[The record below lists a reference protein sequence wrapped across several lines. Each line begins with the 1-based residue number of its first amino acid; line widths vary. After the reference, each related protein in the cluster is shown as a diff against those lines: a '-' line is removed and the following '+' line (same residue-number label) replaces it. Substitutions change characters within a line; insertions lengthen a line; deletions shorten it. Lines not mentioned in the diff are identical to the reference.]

1 MPSPGDR
8 HALVLGATGFVG
20 RHLVLALGHAG
31 VRVSTANRRR
41 ASFGR
46 LARWPAE
53 HGHDEAPADLRV
65 DLTQPLLP
73 AGELDDVT
81 EVYNCAGAYRF
92 GMQADEARRA
102 DVDSVRSVVAF
113 AARLPRLR
121 RLVHVSGYR
130 VGGQDPRPWSEER
143 RRETYRA
150 LGAYEASKVKADA
163 VFRFEAERLG
173 VPWSVVNPA
182 SVIGDSVTGEA
193 GQYLGLASTLRDL
206 WWGGLP
212 VVPGNART
220 FELGEPGAPTVV
232 LRACRSTP
240 TPGRRSSRLWAKP
253 ARPTCRA
260 WG

>member
-1 MPSPGDR
+1 
-8 HALVLGATGFVG
+8 
-20 RHLVLALGHAG
+20 
-31 VRVSTANRRR
+31 
-41 ASFGR
+41 
-46 LARWPAE
+46 
-53 HGHDEAPADLRV
+53 
-65 DLTQPLLP
+65 
-73 AGELDDVT
+73 
-81 EVYNCAGAYRF
+81 
-92 GMQADEARRA
+92 MQADEARRA
-102 DVDSVRSVVAF
+102 NVDSVRSVVVF

-150 LGAYEASKVKADA
+150 LGAYEASKVEADA
-163 VFRFEAERLG
+163 VYRFEAERLG

-206 WWGGLP
+206 WRGGLP